1 MYLVRKIR
9 LIVIGENKEDV
20 NEKYKF
26 IRDAQYAQ
34 YRGLNYMMGQ
44 VGALYYS
51 CDRNISSDEFK
62 TQYMEI
68 FRASNQVVD
77 GIEWGTGIDTRS
89 LVGTRIKQDFSTALK
104 RGLAKGEISLPNY
117 KRSYLVL
124 CQDLV
129 QVKMRNFSPF

>member
-1 MYLVRKIR
+1 
-9 LIVIGENKEDV
+9 
-20 NEKYKF
+20 
-26 IRDAQYAQ
+26 
-34 YRGLNYMMGQ
+34 MMGQ

-89 LVGTRIKQDFSTALK
+89 LVGMRIKQDFSTALK

-117 KRSYLVL
+117 KRSYPLL
-124 CQDLV
+124 TKGKRYSFLY
-129 QVKMRNFSPF
+129 RLYRRRTGS

>member
-68 FRASNQVVD
+68 FEHQ
-77 GIEWGTGIDTRS
+77 TR
-89 LVGTRIKQDFSTALK
+89 
-104 RGLAKGEISLPNY
+104 
-117 KRSYLVL
+117 
-124 CQDLV
+124 
-129 QVKMRNFSPF
+129 